1 MIPACEVLFNNFA
14 VGNLIRENKIHEIPL
29 VIDTSSKE
37 GMVSL
42 NKSLATLVKSG
53 DIDLQKALSY
63 SLNPQEL
70 EALI

>member
-1 MIPACEVLFNNFA
+1 VPACEVLFNNFA

-29 VIDTSSKE
+29 VIDTSSKD
-37 GMVSL
+37 GMISL
-42 NKSLATLVKSG
+42 NKSLANLVKNG
-53 DIDLQKALSY
+53 DVALEKALSY